1 MSLGRLALVV
11 LLLAAL
17 SASSAEAG
25 PPRHVLHLTLATTVD
40 PVAGHRLADALDQAR
55 EEQAAALVVS
65 LDTPGGLLT
74 TTREMV
80 KRILASPVPVI
91 VYVAPSGARAGSAG
105 LFLTLAAH
113 VAAMAPGTNI
123 GAAHPVAMP
132 GPTGGGGMG
141 ETMSEKVTNDTAAFA
156 RTLAERR
163 GRNAKWAEGAVR
175 DSLSI
180 TEQDALK
187 EGVVDLVAPD
197 LTALLAA
204 ADGREVEVAGDA
216 GVVVRTKGAAVV
228 EVETP
233 FRYRFMV
240 WLANPNIAYLLML
253 VGVYGIIFEL
263 ANPGAILPGVAGAIS
278 LVLAAFALGMLP
290 FNIAGVALLV
300 VALALFVIDLFVPTH
315 GILTAGGLVAFT
327 IGSIM
332 LFRVPEA
339 MGFGLSWRVVA
350 PATAATAAF
359 FLFAVG
365 LGLKA
370 QRRQAAT
377 GLGGLV
383 GEEGE
388 ARTALDPTGKV
399 FLHSELWNARATVPV
414 AAGTR
419 VRVVAVRGLEVTVE
433 PLADGRDRPPP
444 VDDPPSPMHRD
455 PTPVD

>member
-1 MSLGRLALVV
+1 MLLRRLALVA

-17 SASSAEAG
+17 PAPGAETQ

-40 PVAGHRLADALDQAR
+40 PVAGHRLADALVQAR
-55 EEQAAALVVS
+55 TEGAAALVVS
-65 LDTPGGLLT
+65 LDTPGGLLS

-80 KRILASPVPVI
+80 KAILASPVPVI
-91 VYVAPSGARAGSAG
+91 VYISPSGSRAGSAG

-132 GPTGGGGMG
+132 GPTGGGGMS

-175 DSLSI
+175 ESLSI
-180 TEQDALK
+180 TEQEALK
-187 EGVVDLVAPD
+187 KRVVDLVVPD
-197 LTALLAA
+197 LPALLAA
-204 ADGREVEVAGDA
+204 ADGREVEVAGQK

-233 FRYRFMV
+233 FRYRFMG

-290 FNIAGVALLV
+290 FNAAGAALLLVALT
-300 VALALFVIDLFVPTH
+300 LFVIDLFVPTH

-327 IGSIM
+327 LGSIM

-339 MGFGLSWRVVA
+339 MNFGLSWRVVV
-350 PATAATAAF
+350 PATAATAGF

-377 GLGGLV
+377 GLAGLV

-388 ARTALDPTGKV
+388 ARTPLDPAGKV
-399 FLHSELWNARATVPV
+399 FLHSELWNAHATAPV
-414 AAGTR
+414 AVGAR

-433 PLADGRDRPPP
+433 PLAQGSDQHSALSDQPPP
-444 VDDPPSPMHRD
+444 AHRN
-455 PTPVD
+455 PTPES

>member
-1 MSLGRLALVV
+1 MAPTRIGLAC

-17 SASSAEAG
+17 SAHGAEVA
-25 PPRHVLHLTLATTVD
+25 PPRHVLHLVLATTVD
-40 PVAGHRLADALDQAR
+40 PVAGHRLADALTQAR
-55 EEQAAALVVS
+55 AEGAAALVVS

-80 KRILASPVPVI
+80 QEILASPVPVI

-113 VAAMAPGTNI
+113 VAAMAPGTNL

-132 GPTGGGGMG
+132 GPGGGGEMG
-141 ETMSEKVTNDTAAFA
+141 ETMKEKVTNDAAAFA

-163 GRNAKWAEGAVR
+163 GRNARWAEGAVR
-175 DSLSI
+175 ESLSI
-180 TEQDALK
+180 TEQEALK
-187 EGVVDLVAPD
+187 EGVIDLVAPD
-197 LTALLAA
+197 LTALLEA
-204 ADGREVEVAGDA
+204 ADGREVEVAGHP
-216 GVVVRTKGAAVV
+216 VVLHTRGAAVV
-228 EVETP
+228 LVETP
-233 FRYRFMV
+233 FRYRVMG

-253 VGVYGIIFEL
+253 VGIYGLIFEL
-263 ANPGAILPGVAGAIS
+263 ANPGAILPGVAGAIC

-290 FNIAGVALLV
+290 LNAAGAALLV

-315 GILTAGGLVAFT
+315 GILTIGGLVAFT
-327 IGSIM
+327 LGSIM

-339 MGFGLSWRVVA
+339 MSFGLSWKVVV
-350 PATAATAAF
+350 PATVATAGF

-377 GLGGLV
+377 GLEGLV

-388 ARTALDPTGKV
+388 ARSALDPAGKV
-399 FLHSELWNARATVPV
+399 FVHSELWNARATAPV

-419 VRVVAVRGLEVTVE
+419 VRVVAIRGLELTVE
-433 PLADGRDRPPP
+433 PVATARDRPPSTQP
-444 VDDPPSPMHRD
+444 DPHPEG
-455 PTPVD
+455 